1 MADHL
6 KPHQFL
12 PGQPKTPGSG
22 RQKGVRNKL
31 SERFLKDLHD
41 EWERSG
47 AQTLKILAVENPAAL
62 AAIVAKVIPQAFDA
76 EAPAVLH
83 IVTGVVR
90 HGEIEDHPNRTP
102 QIPAAVP
109 SLPIADDSNTDDCK

>member
-1 MADHL
+1 MDHL

-22 RQKGVRNKL
+22 RQKGTRNKL
-31 SERFLKDLHD
+31 SEAFIRDLHS

-47 AQTLKILAVENPAAL
+47 PAALKVLAVENPAAF

-90 HGEIEDHPNRTP
+90 RGEIEDHPNSTP
-102 QIPAAVP
+102 QIPPAAVP
-109 SLPIADDSNTDDCK
+109 AIAPHKDEFSED

>member
-22 RQKGVRNKL
+22 RQKGTRNKI
-31 SERFLKDLHD
+31 SEAFLKDFHA

-47 AQTLKILAVENPAAL
+47 AAALKILAIENPAAF
-62 AAIVAKVIPQAFDA
+62 AAIAAKILPQAFDD
-76 EAPAVLH
+76 EHPAKLL

-90 HGEIEDHPNRTP
+90 RGDTEDYPPNSVP
-102 QIPAAVP
+102 QIPAAAVP
-109 SLPIADDSNTDDCK
+109 ALAPSEDHED